1 MAHVDLNAVR
11 ATIYKYFISNGTAPS
26 VHRLSEMLGYNPAD
40 LDFAIRELARSNTLA
55 VAPGKNSIWM
65 AHPFSGTPTA
75 YRVESGG
82 VSYWANCAWD
92 VFGIAA
98 VLGRDTIA
106 HARCAWTH
114 EVLDLS
120 VAAGAPAGDRGVI
133 HLLVPPRNFWENI
146 AFT

>member
-1 MAHVDLNAVR
+1 MADVDLNAVR
-11 ATIYKYFISNGTAPS
+11 ATVYKHFISNGTAPS
-26 VHRLSEMLGYNPAD
+26 VHRLAEMLGYDSAD
-40 LDFAIRELARSNTLA
+40 LDLAIRELAESHTFA
-55 VAPGKNSIWM
+55 VAPDKHSIWM

-82 VSYWANCAWD
+82 VLYWANCAWD

-98 VLGRDTIA
+98 VLGRDTTA

-120 VAAGAPAGDRGVI
+120 VADGVPVGDRGVI
-133 HLLVPPRNFWENI
+133 HLLVPPRNFWDNI